1 MYGLSAADEDIQARA
16 RVFADELIPLE
27 VQAELDG
34 ALPDDVTAAHKKR
47 AIELGLFATNMP
59 AALGGVGATA
69 LQQVLVQEQ
78 VGRVTNALGW
88 VAATPPS
95 WFPPVATD
103 DQVERYLKPTVRGER
118 EECYAITEASAG
130 SDVDAIEATAYR
142 DGDEWV
148 LNGVKWHVTSY
159 NSADYCFFQAKKI
172 NPLHPERSRGP
183 RSRPAPDLAPGRPG
197 PALTGPAP
205 TRPCRPARP
214 PPAADDPAVHLLFLV
229 DLPTPGV
236 SVVRTPAYTHTI
248 SHHHPIVEFTD
259 VRVPAANLVGDE
271 GGGMLYSREWFRF
284 ERLMVAARCTGAAD
298 RLVAEMTAFARDRV
312 AGGVPIASHG
322 LVAGMLADS
331 VTELFA
337 ARSMLYE
344 TARGIDRDPSDVKTA
359 HAQCSMIKLY
369 CSEMA
374 NRVADRAVQVFG
386 GRGYMREN
394 VAERFYRELRVE
406 RIWEGTSE
414 IQRMIIAGQLT
425 KRGPSALA

>member
-1 MYGLSAADEDIQARA
+1 MFSQCRRRIQNASKRGGSNPMYGLSAADEDIQARA
-16 RVFADELIPLE
+16 RAFADELIPFE
-27 VQAELDG
+27 VQAELEDG
-34 ALPDDVTAAHKKR
+34 LPDDVTAAHKKR
-47 AIELGLFATNMP
+47 AIELGLLATNLP
-59 AALGGVGATA
+59 RDLGGAGATA

-103 DQVERYLKPTVRGER
+103 NQVERYLKPTVRGER

-142 DGDEWV
+142 DGDDWV
-148 LNGVKWHVTSY
+148 LNGVKGHVTSY

-172 NPLHPERSRGP
+172 NS
-183 RSRPAPDLAPGRPG
+183 APGAEA
-197 PALTGPAP
+197 PAE
-205 TRPCRPARP
+205 
-214 PPAADDPAVHLLFLV
+214 HLLFLV

-236 SVVRTPAYTHTI
+236 TVVRTPAYTHTI

-298 RLVAEMTAFARDRV
+298 RLVAEMTAFARTRV
-312 AGGVPIASHG
+312 AGGVPIAQHG

-394 VAERFYRELRVE
+394 VAERFFRELRVE

-414 IQRMIIAGQLT
+414 IQRAIIADQMVKL
-425 KRGPSALA
+425 GPAALA

>member
-27 VQAELDG
+27 VQAELEG
-34 ALPDDVTAAHKKR
+34 GLPDDVTAAHKKR

-59 AALGGVGATA
+59 VALGGVGATA

-130 SDVDAIEATAYR
+130 SDVDAIEATAYP
-142 DGDEWV
+142 DGDDWV

-172 NPLHPERSRGP
+172 
-183 RSRPAPDLAPGRPG
+183 PAPPAFPTSPASSTSPASAAAAP
-197 PALTGPAP
+197 AE
-205 TRPCRPARP
+205 
-214 PPAADDPAVHLLFLV
+214 HLLFLV

-284 ERLMVAARCTGAAD
+284 ERLMVAARCTGAAE
-298 RLVAEMTAFARDRV
+298 RLVAEMTAFASARV

-374 NRVADRAVQVFG
+374 GRVADRAVQVFG

-414 IQRMIIAGQLT
+414 IQRMIIARQMV
-425 KRGPSALA
+425 KRTPAALA